1 MKGMDTMKKNRLF
14 SRIAVM
20 ALVAIM
26 VCCMGASAYGAA
38 TSQTMTI
45 QGRDGKSYI
54 GYTELYEDS
63 STNFRGSAWVRTS
76 DYSKVDPPALGC
88 RAGLAYGDSGEIFY
102 TGDWSFKD
110 SKDYFHNVVTPQQY
124 SRYCVFSVGWAIA
137 GASDVKRLPD
147 SPMRGNSIYRSA
159 DAEVVLATLAE
170 ATLTEDDTY
179 PVNDAGETYGSVLLA
194 DMVGEDPDLLAAVN
208 QDGVSGYIRNDDILR
223 TDRTVAEGADNSI
236 PLYDANGNVI
246 GSFEIGEYEDAAI
259 DTPAFET
266 ARANVEH
273 LFDR

>member
-1 MKGMDTMKKNRLF
+1 MKGMNIMKKTRLF
-14 SRIAVM
+14 SKIAAM
-20 ALVAIM
+20 ALVVVM
-26 VCCMGASAYGAA
+26 VCCVGASAYGAA
-38 TSQTMTI
+38 SQTMTI
-45 QGRDGKSYI
+45 QGRDGKTYI
-54 GYTELYEDS
+54 GYTELYDDS
-63 STNFRGSAWVRTS
+63 STNFRGSAWVETRDHSTVPSTS
-76 DYSKVDPPALGC
+76 LGC

-102 TGDWSFKD
+102 EGGWSFKNSD
-110 SKDYFHNVVTPQQY
+110 GNSHHVVTPQQY
-124 SRYCVFSVGWAIA
+124 SRYCVFSVGWAIV
-137 GASDVKRLPD
+137 GASDIKRLPD

-159 DAEVVLATLAE
+159 DAEVVLSALAE

-223 TDRTVAEGADNSI
+223 TDKTVAEGADNSI

-246 GSFEIGEYEDAAI
+246 GSFEIGEYEDVAI

-273 LFDR
+273 LFGR